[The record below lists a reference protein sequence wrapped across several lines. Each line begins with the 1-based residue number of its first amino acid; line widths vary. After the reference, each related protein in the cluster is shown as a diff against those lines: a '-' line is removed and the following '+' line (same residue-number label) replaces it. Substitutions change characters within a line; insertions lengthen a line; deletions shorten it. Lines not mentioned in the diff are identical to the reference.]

1 VARRGKVRNLE
12 AGRTV
17 LTVPENDE
25 ISHLHDLMEAIFERY
40 AIDFRAYAVT
50 SLKRRVRKQMTDE
63 KLDTLAQFRAF
74 VLADPAAMGRLLRT
88 LTIHV
93 TAMFRDPG
101 FYLAFRE
108 EVVPL
113 LRTYPYLRL
122 WVAGCSSGEE
132 VYSLAI
138 LLEEEGL
145 YDRCRIYATDV
156 SDQVLD
162 KARSGIFPLSQM
174 QEYTRNYQKAG
185 GHHSFADYYIADN
198 EFAVLRSSLRRNVV
212 FAAHNLVADTSFN
225 EFHVIFCRNVMIYF
239 NRALQERVHGLFYD
253 SLLTFGY
260 LGMGRSEN
268 IRFTRHEK
276 NYEPVRTGEKLYRK
290 IP

>member
-1 VARRGKVRNLE
+1 MDDFEIVHPALTIEHDEGSQLQELLVAV
-12 AGRTV
+12 
-17 LTVPENDE
+17 
-25 ISHLHDLMEAIFERY
+25 FERY
-40 AIDFRAYAVT
+40 NIDFRSYAVS
-50 SLKRRVRKQMTDE
+50 SLRRRVARQMHEE
-63 KLDTLAQFRAF
+63 KLTSIPQLQAR
-74 VLADPAAMGRLLRT
+74 VLADPAVMARLLCG
-88 LTIHV
+88 LTVHV
-93 TAMFRDPG
+93 TAMFRDPN

-108 EVVPL
+108 QAVPL

-145 YDRCRIYATDV
+145 YDRCRLYATDV
-156 SDQVLD
+156 SDQILD

-174 QEYTRNYQKAG
+174 QEYTRNYQRAG
-185 GHHSFADYYIADN
+185 GQGAFADYYTADSD
-198 EFAVLRSSLRRNVV
+198 FAIIRSSLRRNVV

-225 EFHVIFCRNVMIYF
+225 EFHAIFCRNVMIYF
-239 NRALQERVHGLFYD
+239 NRSLQERVHGLFYD

-260 LGMGRSEN
+260 LGLGKSEN
-268 IRFTRHEK
+268 IRFTRYER
-276 NYEPVRTGEKLYRK
+276 NYEPVRAGEKLYRK